1 MDSTLKLLFLLYYLE
16 CIDTLVNTSTLYIEL
31 IVYVLVL
38 HHHLITYHC
47 LNYNKI
53 QQIYYTA

>member
-53 QQIYYTA
+53 QQI